1 MLRRV
6 KKAANAVKQV
16 RSCMNNEYLRA
27 REQPLNEKAVLLEG
41 GQGANLNGNMFAM
54 LRELCVNPR
63 WSSYE
68 PIFVVT
74 AETRESAK
82 QRMAFYGFDRVR
94 LCVRGSKAYSRALA
108 TSKYLMT
115 DNSLMPF
122 FNKREGQ
129 VFVNTWHGTPLK
141 TLGKSD
147 KSNLASLANI
157 QKNYLM
163 CDYALFPNAFTRD
176 VFLDDY
182 DLRPIFRG
190 KYVIA
195 NYPRNYVFYDK
206 EQGVRM
212 KEKLGFGDKR
222 VFAYMP
228 TWRGTGRKAS
238 TDKQLKETQQILEEF
253 DEKLDDGSLLL
264 VNLHFLL
271 SSQIDCSGFRHIA
284 AFPAEYDTYE
294 VLNACDGLVT
304 DYSSVFFDFAVTGKK
319 IILYAYDK
327 EKYLNDRGT
336 YLPFDELP
344 FPITETVD
352 GVIAEMKIPAA
363 PDEEFLNRYCPNGSE
378 RSCEKLFELMTEG
391 QTDLFEAQT
400 VPEAGENICLLYAG
414 QLPPKYYDAIIDYIN
429 DHPEY
434 RFVVAY
440 RRNLTARRR
449 EFLQSLPA
457 GTATFGILSA
467 YLFRLKEIL
476 TILLFTA
483 LHISRKAAPIG
494 RFARREAARLFYS
507 FRPMC
512 VVDFTGT
519 NIFMGLILS
528 KLTGKKLRILH
539 GDHLGFKKRELAR
552 IKFVGALEDKRGFV
566 TEDCSRSEI
575 DRYLERRTNA
585 VMADPSVAQSTTF
598 GNGFPIFYNRKG
610 RLICFSFFCVRTP
623 YPIRLSDA
631 AVSVGLYRY
640 KARFFLTSTKRFSK
654 THAGFYKIK
663 IPLTDVIDLPAN
675 NPVCFS
681 YTTKYQ
687 KLVNRHIVYLSL
699 LGRHCIGLHG
709 PLCEHAESGTVAAYR
724 QSRSNRMNLYV
735 RSLNVTDRKKEGV
748 KIFIAFCLSLI
759 WHPSAKKRPILL
771 YEKNSSKYE
780 ESASVVFE
788 KLIDMGYRNAW
799 FIIHRDSE
807 YMDRIPDRVKDR
819 LVYKYSFRHYLYFFA
834 CRTFIGTEALVHAID
849 LKTFNPFALKKTAD
863 KNLNYV
869 FLQHGVMYMVSL
881 DSESRKMFK
890 PKQLNGLYRVVV
902 SSHAEADHFTELGQ
916 HDPENLYIC
925 GLPKFDRSTLSPD
938 ADKIVIMPT
947 WRPWEI
953 NDARRDFTST
963 AYYKMMERIYN
974 AVPETLREKVIILP
988 HPLIV
993 NELHKISASLS
1004 SKIRLDVRYDDVLR
1018 QTAVLITDYSSI
1030 AYDAFYRGS
1039 RVIFCWEEKD
1049 ACMAHYGPSTKLML
1063 NEDNVFGDVFYNTD
1077 ELGEAIR
1084 RNYTGS
1090 QYEPYRE
1097 RYSRLVEFHDGHN
1110 TDRLIEFLKED
1121 GILA

>member
-1 MLRRV
+1 
-6 KKAANAVKQV
+6 
-16 RSCMNNEYLRA
+16 
-27 REQPLNEKAVLLEG
+27 
-41 GQGANLNGNMFAM
+41 
-54 LRELCVNPR
+54 
-63 WSSYE
+63 
-68 PIFVVT
+68 
-74 AETRESAK
+74 
-82 QRMAFYGFDRVR
+82 
-94 LCVRGSKAYSRALA
+94 
-108 TSKYLMT
+108 
-115 DNSLMPF
+115 
-122 FNKREGQ
+122 
-129 VFVNTWHGTPLK
+129 
-141 TLGKSD
+141 
-147 KSNLASLANI
+147 
-157 QKNYLM
+157 
-163 CDYALFPNAFTRD
+163 
-176 VFLDDY
+176 
-182 DLRPIFRG
+182 
-190 KYVIA
+190 
-195 NYPRNYVFYDK
+195 
-206 EQGVRM
+206 
-212 KEKLGFGDKR
+212 
-222 VFAYMP
+222 
-228 TWRGTGRKAS
+228 
-238 TDKQLKETQQILEEF
+238 
-253 DEKLDDGSLLL
+253 
-264 VNLHFLL
+264 
-271 SSQIDCSGFRHIA
+271 
-284 AFPAEYDTYE
+284 
-294 VLNACDGLVT
+294 
-304 DYSSVFFDFAVTGKK
+304 
-319 IILYAYDK
+319 
-327 EKYLNDRGT
+327 
-336 YLPFDELP
+336 
-344 FPITETVD
+344 
-352 GVIAEMKIPAA
+352 
-363 PDEEFLNRYCPNGSE
+363 
-378 RSCEKLFELMTEG
+378 
-391 QTDLFEAQT
+391 
-400 VPEAGENICLLYAG
+400 
-414 QLPPKYYDAIIDYIN
+414 
-429 DHPEY
+429 
-434 RFVVAY
+434 
-440 RRNLTARRR
+440 
-449 EFLQSLPA
+449 
-457 GTATFGILSA
+457 
-467 YLFRLKEIL
+467 
-476 TILLFTA
+476 
-483 LHISRKAAPIG
+483 
-494 RFARREAARLFYS
+494 
-507 FRPMC
+507 
-512 VVDFTGT
+512 
-519 NIFMGLILS
+519 
-528 KLTGKKLRILH
+528 
-539 GDHLGFKKRELAR
+539 
-552 IKFVGALEDKRGFV
+552 
-566 TEDCSRSEI
+566 
-575 DRYLERRTNA
+575 
-585 VMADPSVAQSTTF
+585 
-598 GNGFPIFYNRKG
+598 
-610 RLICFSFFCVRTP
+610 
-623 YPIRLSDA
+623 
-631 AVSVGLYRY
+631 
-640 KARFFLTSTKRFSK
+640 
-654 THAGFYKIK
+654 
-663 IPLTDVIDLPAN
+663 
-675 NPVCFS
+675 
-681 YTTKYQ
+681 TTKYQ

-748 KIFIAFCLSLI
+748 KIFFAYCLSLL
-759 WHPSAKKRPILL
+759 WHPSAKRRPILL

-799 FIIHRDSE
+799 FIIHRDSA

-902 SSHAEADHFTELGQ
+902 SSHAEANHFTELGQ
-916 HDPENLYIC
+916 HDPENLYLC

-938 ADKIVIMPT
+938 ADKVVIMPT

-974 AVPETLREKVIILP
+974 AVPEDLRDKVIILP